1 MKPKTTDPEKKGIID
16 TNTKSMEDIIANAI
30 LQTIQSNQQLLALP
44 CAQKAKFENWL
55 KFELAY
61 RLKVLVPDT
70 VVEYKIPNGNKF
82 IDIKSGNSYIE
93 LKTTNTNVAIPLLS
107 PQATK
112 PITQNINDIISD
124 VNNLRKFVIG
134 DACSRYVATIFFPYN
149 DSQGLHLKRLREHI
163 NSNPSANIIEI
174 DTGINT
180 VPVRIFVA
188 RV

>member
-1 MKPKTTDPEKKGIID
+1 
-16 TNTKSMEDIIANAI
+16 MEDIIANAI

-61 RLKVLVPDT
+61 RLKVLIPDT
-70 VVEYKIPNGNKF
+70 VVEYKLPNGNKF
-82 IDIKSGNSYIE
+82 IDIKSGNCYIE
-93 LKTTNTNVAIPLLS
+93 LKTTNTNVTIPILS

-124 VNNLRKFVIG
+124 VNNLRKFIT
-134 DACSRYVATIFFPYN
+134 DDDSSRYVATIIFPYN
-149 DSQGLHLKRLREHI
+149 KKQDKNLKKLKEHI